1 MGKQFTRENKNI
13 YQLCREAQG
22 LTREKAS
29 ELMDGVSA
37 SRIEKIEYGTQNPTP
52 YDVIQMADCYK
63 RPDLCN
69 YFCSHQC
76 LIGDRYVP
84 EVEMSELSSII
95 LETVASLNEIDPLT
109 SRLIQIARD
118 GKISDDEMK
127 DFAFISKKLDDIS
140 LAVSALNLW
149 VDKTA
154 AENGLNIELLREG
167 KIIIFPSPLSPA
179 LIFYPA
185 SYPILI
191 FKYAVTD
198 SMLLLFFELPLPPDF
213 EPY

>member
-1 MGKQFTRENKNI
+1 MGKQSTRENKNI
-13 YQLCREAQG
+13 YQLCRESQG
-22 LTREKAS
+22 LTRDKAS

-37 SRIEKIEYGTQNPTP
+37 SRIEKIEYGTQSPTP

-84 EVEMSELSSII
+84 EVTMGELSSII

-118 GKISDDEMK
+118 GKISDDEIK
-127 DFAFISKKLDDIS
+127 DFAFISKKLDNIS
-140 LAVSALNLW
+140 LAINALNLW
-149 VDKTA
+149 IDKTA
-154 AENGLNIELLREG
+154 AENGLNIELLKEEKG
-167 KIIIFPSPLSPA
+167 KL
-179 LIFYPA
+179 
-185 SYPILI
+185 
-191 FKYAVTD
+191 
-198 SMLLLFFELPLPPDF
+198 
-213 EPY
+213 